1 MKLAVVTTTPEVQG
15 FVPVALLSGAFTER
29 LERAAQLGYDGVE
42 LMVQRPAELD
52 GADIAAQ
59 VSYCGL
65 EIAAI
70 ASGAIAMLDRLTLL
84 GGDPAACAAAGQR
97 LNQLIDF
104 AAATRAPLVTIG
116 GFRGRLAN
124 AVWTDVRGA
133 RAHLVAVIQNAATHA
148 AAVGVRLALEPLNRY
163 ESDIVNNAEEGLAL
177 VEEVGHE
184 SLGLLLDT
192 FHMNIEEA
200 HYGTAIRSAA
210 RAGRLFHI
218 HLGDSNRLAPGQG
231 HLDFPTILTSLRA
244 VDYRGYLSAE
254 LLAHPNGDAAAAKT
268 AQHMQSLLQ
277 HLAQTCAGTP
287 GGRFPPSAAKLEPLA
302 AQAQEEN

>member
-1 MKLAVVTTTPEVQG
+1 M
-15 FVPVALLSGAFTER
+15 
-29 LERAAQLGYDGVE
+29 
-42 LMVQRPAELD
+42 
-52 GADIAAQ
+52 
-59 VSYCGL
+59 
-65 EIAAI
+65 
-70 ASGAIAMLDRLTLL
+70 
-84 GGDPAACAAAGQR
+84 
-97 LNQLIDF
+97 
-104 AAATRAPLVTIG
+104 PLVTIG

-124 AVWTDVRGA
+124 AVWTDVRRRVPTSWLSSKTPQHTPRPWA
-133 RAHLVAVIQNAATHA
+133 CDWRWSRSTAD
-148 AAVGVRLALEPLNRY
+148 

-184 SLGLLLDT
+184 SLGVLLDT

-200 HYGTAIRSAA
+200 HYGTAIRTAA

-277 HLAQTCAGTP
+277 HLAQTCVGTP
-287 GGRFPPSAAKLEPLA
+287 GGRFPSSAAKLEPLA
-302 AQAQEEN
+302 AQAQEEI